1 MKIINFL
8 IESLE
13 TFFIQTNE
21 HKPLVIGFILL
32 ELLSLTTSIMAMIYQ
47 NKLKKNNIWKEVIK
61 HLQILGIILFGN
73 IIDKFI
79 IQQGSS
85 TSNILI
91 LYYIGD
97 LSIRILDNSTILGV
111 PVPERVYSLI
121 KKISNNTSK

>member
-21 HKPLVIGFILL
+21 HKPLVIGFILI

-85 TSNILI
+85 T
-91 LYYIGD
+91 
-97 LSIRILDNSTILGV
+97 
-111 PVPERVYSLI
+111 
-121 KKISNNTSK
+121 

>member
-91 LYYIGD
+91 LYYIGH